1 MTREY
6 PDPAVEGSG
15 MASIWEIAGIVAAAG
30 GVGGVV
36 AALLSED
43 KGFVLPTRVNKTADG
58 TSAGV
63 IRPGF
68 IGLVLI
74 GAVAATVSW
83 ALYGPAADV
92 ALVTTASTTTSVGA
106 TSLTLAAIG
115 GAVLIG
121 VGGSKWIS
129 GQVDKTL
136 LRQTASVVAGK
147 QPADAQ
153 AAHLIATAQP
163 SLALKAAQDM
173 PTN

>member
-1 MTREY
+1 M
-6 PDPAVEGSG
+6 
-15 MASIWEIAGIVAAAG
+15 WEIAGAVAAAG
-30 GVGGVV
+30 AVGGVV

-43 KGFVLPTRVNKTADG
+43 KGFALPTRVRTSDG
-58 TSAGV
+58 ARAGV

-68 IGLVLI
+68 IGLILI

-92 ALVTTASTTTSVGA
+92 ALLTTAPSGA
-106 TSLTLAAIG
+106 SLGSANLTLAAIG

-136 LRQTASVVAGK
+136 LRQTASVAAGK
-147 QPADAQ
+147 RPADPRS
-153 AAHLIATAQP
+153 AHLIATAQP
-163 SLALKAAQDM
+163 SLALKAAEEM
-173 PTN
+173 TAV